1 MLRWR
6 ANLPMFRSNETAVGG
21 RSVRVH
27 YNAVSSVYDSSFGNR
42 AGRGPTRRFRLLMEL
57 FPQALYQSSAPI
69 LEIGCGTGLY
79 SNYLVDHFK
88 ERFYGLDLSPG
99 MLARARAAGISRV
112 TAADATQL
120 PLGDGSVCAV
130 FVFGALH
137 HIPDTASVFQE
148 VARILQPNG
157 VFMVMEPNHLNPVNA
172 AMALYNPIEQGML
185 HSSRKRWR
193 CEAQNSGMRMTAA
206 KRAAFLPSRP
216 VALSKVFDLAESF
229 MERIAF
235 LNKLA
240 IFDMMV
246 FQK

>member
-1 MLRWR
+1 MS
-6 ANLPMFRSNETAVGG
+6 MSSN
-21 RSVRVH
+21 SVRTH
-27 YNAVSSVYDSSFGNR
+27 YDDVSSVYDSSFGNYV
-42 AGRGPTRRFRLLMEL
+42 GRGPARRFRLLMEL
-57 FPQALYQSSAPI
+57 FPQALSHSSAPI

-79 SNYLVDHFK
+79 SKYLVDHFN
-88 ERFYGLDLSPG
+88 ERFHGLDLSPG
-99 MLARARAAGISRV
+99 MLVRARAAGIRRV

-137 HIPDTASVFQE
+137 HIPDTPSVFRE

-172 AMALYNPIEQGML
+172 AMALCKPIERGML

-193 CEAQNSGMRMTAA
+193 CEAQNSGMRMAIA

-216 VALSKVFDLAESF
+216 VALSKLFDLAEPLL
-229 MERIAF
+229 ERIPL

>member
-1 MLRWR
+1 MRWR
-6 ANLPMFRSNETAVGG
+6 ANLPMFKSNETAVGG
-21 RSVRVH
+21 QSVRVH
-27 YNAVSSVYDSSFGNR
+27 YNAVSGVYDSSFGNR
-42 AGRGPTRRFRLLMEL
+42 AGRGPTRRFRSLMEL
-57 FPQALYQSSAPI
+57 FPQRLYRSAAPI

-79 SNYLVDHFK
+79 SKYLIDHFK

-99 MLARARAAGISRV
+99 MLTRARAAGISRV
-112 TAADATQL
+112 AAADATQL
-120 PLGDGSVCAV
+120 PLGDGSVCAA

-137 HIPDTASVFQE
+137 HIPDTSSVFRE

-172 AMALYNPIEQGML
+172 AMALCKPIERGML

-216 VALSKVFDLAESF
+216 VALSKLFDLAEPLL
-229 MERIAF
+229 ERMP
-235 LNKLA
+235 LVNKLA